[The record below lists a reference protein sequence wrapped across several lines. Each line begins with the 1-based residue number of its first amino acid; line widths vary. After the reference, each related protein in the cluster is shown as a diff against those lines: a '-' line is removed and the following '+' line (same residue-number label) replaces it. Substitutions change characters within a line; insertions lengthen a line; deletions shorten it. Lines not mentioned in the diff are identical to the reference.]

1 MTFPVVAERDE
12 IELKVIAENLPHAL
26 LIEAEEG
33 LESGKAIEWLANY
46 QVSEIIHVRPLDKK
60 TTISV
65 EQIRDLQR
73 EIRTQPS
80 LRRIIIIDDAHNMT
94 ESAENALLKSLEEP
108 GQGNHFLLTTAER
121 SQLLPTIVSRCQ
133 IISLH
138 RTSPAQDSE
147 ILKKSVLTDSDK
159 KQLLFLAAGR
169 PKLISELSRQP
180 KLFAKYKQLAT
191 DAKHIL
197 AGNDDYKSLLTLNSY
212 ITDRQNALRLIDTLL
227 YMIRFQIASRGADE
241 QIMSLLERTELAER
255 SLKGNGNVRLALVR
269 VLT

>member
-12 IELKVIAENLPHAL
+12 IELKVITENLPHAL

-33 LESGKAIEWLANY
+33 LESGKAVEWLANY
-46 QVSEIIHVRPLDKK
+46 QVSEIIHIRPSDKK

-80 LRRIIIIDDAHNMT
+80 LRRVIIIDDAHNMT

-108 GQGNHFLLTTAER
+108 GQGNHFLLTAAER

>member
-80 LRRIIIIDDAHNMT
+80 LRRVIIIDDAHNMT

-108 GQGNHFLLTTAER
+108 GQGNHFLLTAAER

>member
-33 LESGKAIEWLANY
+33 LESGKAVEWLANY
-46 QVSEIIHVRPLDKK
+46 QVSEIIHIRPSDKK

-80 LRRIIIIDDAHNMT
+80 LRRVIIIDDAHNMT

-108 GQGNHFLLTTAER
+108 GQGNHFLLTAAER

>member
-12 IELKVIAENLPHAL
+12 VELKVIAENLPHAL

-33 LESGKAIEWLANY
+33 LESGKAVEWLANY
-46 QVSEIIHVRPLDKK
+46 QVSEIIHIRPLDKK

-65 EQIRDLQR
+65 EQIRELQG

-80 LRRIIIIDDAHNMT
+80 LRRVIIINDAHNMT

-108 GQGNHFLLTTAER
+108 GQGNHFLLTTTER

-138 RTSPAQDSE
+138 RTSPTQDSE
-147 ILKKSVLTDSDK
+147 ILKKSVLTDGDK
-159 KQLLFLAAGR
+159 TQLLFLAAGR

-180 KLFAKYKQLAT
+180 KLFAKYKQFAT
-191 DAKHIL
+191 DAKHLL
-197 AGNDDYKSLLTLNSY
+197 AGGDSYVSLLIVNNYVS
-212 ITDRQNALRLIDTLL
+212 DRQNALRLLDTLL
-227 YMIRFQIASRGADE
+227 YMIRFQISSKGADE
-241 QIMSLLERTELAER
+241 QIVSLLERTELAER
-255 SLKGNGNVRLALVR
+255 SLKGNGNIRLALIQLV
-269 VLT
+269 